1 MDIAIGC
8 DDAAIELKEIIEEH
22 LKSLGHNP
30 VDFGCSDCDNV
41 DYPDV
46 AYKVAKEVQK
56 GRFERAILIC
66 GTGLGVAITANK
78 VKGVRAAVC
87 HDTYSAERAR
97 KSNNAQ
103 ILTFGSRV
111 IGPELAKSIVSVWM
125 TSEFQGGNSARK
137 VDKIAH
143 YESEELGETNG
154 QKTY

>member
-8 DDAAIELKEIIEEH
+8 DDVAIELKETIIEH
-22 LKSLGHNP
+22 LKERGQNP
-30 VDFGCSDCDNV
+30 VDFGCGQAEV
-41 DYPDV
+41 ADYPDV
-46 AYKVAKEVQK
+46 AYKVAKEIQA
-56 GRFERAILIC
+56 GHFERAILIC

-103 ILTFGSRV
+103 VLTFGSRV
-111 IGPELAKSIVSVWM
+111 IGPELAKSIVDAWLA
-125 TSEFQGGNSARK
+125 SEFQGGNSARK

-143 YESEELGETNG
+143 YESEEIGERDG
-154 QKTY
+154 QETH